1 MMRLLQFLKAYCH
14 NINTSW
20 AAICTNENWDEDCN
34 FFAKVIFDV
43 NWFLTLSNV
52 PQYVSWHETWHRSR
66 KKYLI
71 YMRVGTMMMRWKNEN
86 FPLGVAL
93 DKWPS
98 KTCAMRILQG
108 LRELSVVEELKWDLR
123 KEESLC
129 KPACDSVITIVTNW
143 YSWWRSGRDTSGGW
157 IMFTK
162 TPEQG
167 RTRGKERQ
175 IQHNNLQ
182 IAETPRHGAFL
193 YIWCIAFS
201 PLLAPCPSGH
211 KLCDYRLWTPGPG
224 QRKDVWDGQCCETS
238 AQSVMQVWD
247 KWLVKHC

>member
-1 MMRLLQFLKAYCH
+1 
-14 NINTSW
+14 
-20 AAICTNENWDEDCN
+20 
-34 FFAKVIFDV
+34 
-43 NWFLTLSNV
+43 
-52 PQYVSWHETWHRSR
+52 
-66 KKYLI
+66 
-71 YMRVGTMMMRWKNEN
+71 MRVGTMMMRWKNEN

-193 YIWCIAFS
+193 YIWCVAFS

-247 KWLVKHC
+247 RQIACKVVILGIAYTIKDDWDLKFIFNEYSAFLNKHFNQHQSGLSFMMFRL